1 MTRIQKRG
9 AGRKAA
15 KEILEL
21 VDLQDPESIDA
32 FLDELKEKLQPKQV
46 EQEQVDAEKKLS
58 ELAFYQLTFGKYEN
72 CFLRDVPRDYL
83 HWLVKVSEENMIMVG
98 QYLKA
103 TDHMEEPDED

>member
-32 FLDELKEKLQPKQV
+32 FIDELKSHLQPDKVAEEQQKSKQ
-46 EQEQVDAEKKLS
+46 KLS
-58 ELAFYQLTFGKYEN
+58 DLAFTQLEFGKYEN
-72 CFLRDVPRDYL
+72 CFLRDIPREYL
-83 HWLVKVSEENMIMVG
+83 HWLVEVSEKTLDTVG
-98 QYLKA
+98 QYLELTK
-103 TDHMEEPDED
+103 HMEEPDED